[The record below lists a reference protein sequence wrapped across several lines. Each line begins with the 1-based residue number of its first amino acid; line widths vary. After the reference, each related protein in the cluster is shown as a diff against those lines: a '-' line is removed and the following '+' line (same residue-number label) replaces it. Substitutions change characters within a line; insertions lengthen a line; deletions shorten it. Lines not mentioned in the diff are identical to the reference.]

1 MNGIRDHF
9 GLHDDAL
16 ALRSKRNNILASN
29 IANAATP
36 HFKARDIDFEAALAK
51 AMPSGPITT
60 TSSNHIT
67 SGGNSIGGSLE
78 YRTPINPSLDGN
90 TVELSVE
97 QMEFSENVTLNLQK
111 VFYWRLPALEIF
123 LSSLTFFFFL
133 RSVWHPTCNY
143 RSKMGS
149 IP

>member
-60 TSSNHIT
+60 TNSNHIT

-97 QMEFSENVTLNLQK
+97 QMEFSENVIRYQT
-111 VFYWRLPALEIF
+111 
-123 LSSLTFFFFL
+123 SLTFL
-133 RSVWHPTCNY
+133 NRKISGLM
-143 RSKMGS
+143 SAIKGE
-149 IP
+149 